1 MFIKRIIIACCLLS
15 VPAYTFAEDTAKQ
28 NNKQN
33 EFYLSPAGNPKI
45 VAEYPLKEEF
55 LTKMENIQKEMSD
68 ASIRLSEAET
78 GNDGSIDGLVKTLS
92 NDQRVM
98 AILNKNAV
106 EPKDYVVGYLA
117 LQASLAAASS
127 LDDEDAIF
135 DESTTVSKENLEFGK
150 QYADRIRK
158 LLEQSL

>member
-15 VPAYTFAEDTAKQ
+15 VPTCAFAEDTANQNDKQ
-28 NNKQN
+28 NK
-33 EFYLSPAGNPKI
+33 FYLSPTGNPKI

-55 LTKMENIQKEMSD
+55 LTKMENVQKEMSD

-78 GNDGSIDGLVKTLS
+78 GNDGSIEGLVSTLS
-92 NDQRVM
+92 KDQRVM
-98 AILNKNAV
+98 AILNKNSLQ
-106 EPKDYVVGYLA
+106 PKDYVVGYLA

-135 DESTTVSKENLEFGK
+135 DDSTTVSKENLEFGK

-158 LLEQSL
+158 LLEPSL

>member
-1 MFIKRIIIACCLLS
+1 MFIKQIIIACCLLTAS
-15 VPAYTFAEDTAKQ
+15 TYAFAEDSATQ
-28 NNKQN
+28 NDKQN
-33 EFYLSPAGNPKI
+33 EFYLSPTGNPKI

-55 LTKMENIQKEMSD
+55 LSKMENVQKEMAD

-92 NDQRVM
+92 KDQRVM
-98 AILNKNAV
+98 AILNKNAL

-127 LDDEDAIF
+127 LDDQDAIF
-135 DESTTVSKENLEFGK
+135 DDSTTVSKENLEFGK

>member
-15 VPAYTFAEDTAKQ
+15 VPAYAFAEDTAKQ

-98 AILNKNAV
+98 TILNKNAV

>member
-15 VPAYTFAEDTAKQ
+15 VPAYAFAEDTAKQ

-45 VAEYPLKEEF
+45 VAEYSLKEEF

-98 AILNKNAV
+98 TILNKNAV